1 MLKNFWYALE
11 FCSRVT
17 PETPSTIRCLEQD
30 IVMTRDARGS
40 VTAYNDARPDDE
52 VLPVV
57 ERYGFIWV
65 FMGDGTIPVEAAAP
79 IPVWPEWDDPRY
91 GGHEVKGDWL
101 WKANVNRV
109 VENGCDAAHTPF
121 VHAGQFGNPELPEVP
136 DYEVEFPNDW
146 EARLSV
152 ELHPPAPK
160 GIFGLGNK
168 MLRRDLKERPPVLT
182 RTGWQL
188 PNLIRLEVNLPIGQ
202 LVIYDTNIPV
212 DATTTLTKW
221 VSLRTFFTGTWADK
235 NAAKRV
241 PPIFIADAEI
251 VENQRPELLPYD
263 LGAELHVKSDAIA
276 VAYRR
281 RLAELRNAGFDYDG
295 ELIVGSRPALVSA

>member
-1 MLKNFWYALE
+1 M
-11 FCSRVT
+11 
-17 PETPSTIRCLEQD
+17 
-30 IVMTRDARGS
+30 M
-40 VTAYNDARPDDE
+40 
-52 VLPVV
+52 
-57 ERYGFIWV
+57 
-65 FMGDGTIPVEAAAP
+65 
-79 IPVWPEWDDPRY
+79 
-91 GGHEVKGDWL
+91 
-101 WKANVNRV
+101 
-109 VENGCDAAHTPF
+109 
-121 VHAGQFGNPELPEVP
+121 
-136 DYEVEFPNDW
+136 
-146 EARLSV
+146 
-152 ELHPPAPK
+152 
-160 GIFGLGNK
+160 
-168 MLRRDLKERPPVLT
+168 RRDLKDRPPVLT

-221 VSLRTFFTGTWADK
+221 VSLRTFFTGKWADK

-241 PPIFIADAEI
+241 PPIFVADAEI

-281 RLAELRNAGFDYDG
+281 RLAELRAAGFDYDG